1 MGGSNG
7 TVSDISRGVAAQ
19 NAVKSSIGNKSNLV
33 MAGSNIIAERPNLLK
48 K

>member
-1 MGGSNG
+1 MGGANR

-19 NAVKSSIGNKSNLV
+19 NAGKSSIGNKSNLV